1 MAAPGVI
8 AIPVVPNSHQV
19 ELLPRLQRT
28 AAGTATQRRLEHA
41 DPAVDVGLAPRV
53 HERPGQPHDAVLP
66 VLFRRRLLHVPLA
79 SGDDVAVAPGD
90 VVTAGEEGAHG
101 VEEPADLG
109 LLRRNW
115 SGYTE
120 NCGTILYSTS
130 EEQDMNLLT
139 WERHGI

>member
-1 MAAPGVI
+1 MGYAAP
-8 AIPVVPNSHQV
+8 H
-19 ELLPRLQRT
+19 RT
-28 AAGTATQRRLEHA
+28 LEHA

-79 SGDDVAVAPGD
+79 SLNHRADRLTDRSSQASVCCGIYESLDGLVTHGDDVAVAPGD

-109 LLRRNW
+109 DHGCCRGVRRGRKD
-115 SGYTE
+115 SIGF
-120 NCGTILYSTS
+120 G
-130 EEQDMNLLT
+130 DA
-139 WERHGI
+139 